1 LIGSPL
7 TSFRSNQVAD
17 GDIENMGKP
26 IIEVDLHG
34 LFQDEA
40 IEVIDKALKNA
51 DASTYQIKL
60 IHGYN
65 RGTSLKSMI
74 VDEYKYHPKVLRIQ
88 PGDNLGI
95 TILVLREL

>member
-1 LIGSPL
+1 
-7 TSFRSNQVAD
+7 
-17 GDIENMGKP
+17 MGKP
-26 IIEVDLHG
+26 NIEVDLHG

-40 IEVIDKALKNA
+40 IKVIDRALKNA

-65 RGTSLKSMI
+65 RGTSLKNMI
-74 VDEYKYHPKVLRIQ
+74 VEEYKYHPKVLRIK

>member
-1 LIGSPL
+1 
-7 TSFRSNQVAD
+7 
-17 GDIENMGKP
+17 MGNP

-40 IEVIDKALKNA
+40 IKVIDKALKNA
-51 DASTYQIKL
+51 DDGTYQIKL

-65 RGTSLKSMI
+65 RGTSLKNMI
-74 VDEYKYHPKVLRIQ
+74 IDEYKYHPKVLRIK
-88 PGDNLGI
+88 PGDNRGT

>member
-1 LIGSPL
+1 
-7 TSFRSNQVAD
+7 
-17 GDIENMGKP
+17 MGKP
-26 IIEVDLHG
+26 IFEVDLHG

-40 IEVIDKALKNA
+40 IKVIDKVLKNA
-51 DASTYQIKL
+51 DDSTYQIKL

-65 RGTSLKSMI
+65 RGTSLKKMI
-74 VDEYKYHPKVLRIQ
+74 IDEYKYHPKVLRIK

>member
-1 LIGSPL
+1 
-7 TSFRSNQVAD
+7 
-17 GDIENMGKP
+17 MGTP
-26 IIEVDLHG
+26 IMTVDLHG
-34 LFQDEA
+34 MFRDDAVKA
-40 IEVIDKALKNA
+40 IDRALKAA

-65 RGTSLKSMI
+65 RGTSLKNMI
-74 VDEYKYHPKVLRIQ
+74 MEEYRYHPKVLRIQ

>member
-1 LIGSPL
+1 
-7 TSFRSNQVAD
+7 
-17 GDIENMGKP
+17 MGKS

-40 IEVIDKALKNA
+40 IKVIDKALKTA
-51 DASTYQIKL
+51 DSSTYQIKL

-65 RGTSLKSMI
+65 HGTNLKNMI
-74 VDEYKYHPKVLRIQ
+74 VEEYKYHPKVIRIQ

-95 TILVLREL
+95 TVLILREL

>member
-1 LIGSPL
+1 
-7 TSFRSNQVAD
+7 
-17 GDIENMGKP
+17 MGKP

-40 IEVIDKALKNA
+40 VKVIDRALKNA
-51 DASTYQIKL
+51 DGSTYQIKL

-65 RGTSLKSMI
+65 RGTSLKNMI
-74 VDEYKYHPKVLRIQ
+74 LEEYRYHPKVRRIQ

-95 TILVLREL
+95 TVLVLREL